1 MNKPNNLPITNR
13 TYRDAHGQVV
23 SVVTVEHNRVTFYRQ
38 GYQFS
43 CVQPL
48 ERFLKEFTEVAQ

>member
-1 MNKPNNLPITNR
+1 MTKPTISPNPDR

-38 GYQFS
+38 GYQS
-43 CVQPL
+43 PCVQPV